1 MNTLQKLPSK
11 VYRGGRLANFEEGIV
26 LVVLV
31 KKFRIKR
38 STIASS
44 KKRHP
49 PPQDLRV
56 SFGAREEVKLY
67 LKSPVLVLVL
77 EEEKRQSPQITERS
91 VLFRDISGFDSS
103 GLRREG
109 DILGLH
115 CLSGLGH
122 NLICF
127 KATCSQTLKPIAVIS
142 SLHRSSRPVQG
153 LLSPISRLS
162 SHLSSC
168 KRRVFYSLLWSQLL
182 LPVNEV
188 CPRLRFD
195 FDEK

>member
-142 SLHRSSRPVQG
+142 SLHRSSRTIRDYR
-153 LLSPISRLS
+153 LLISPHSLS
-162 SHLSSC
+162 L
-168 KRRVFYSLLWSQLL
+168 FFALLKVLAQACSGSPLPDLTPLFTSQL
-182 LPVNEV
+182 V
-188 CPRLRFD
+188 
-195 FDEK
+195 